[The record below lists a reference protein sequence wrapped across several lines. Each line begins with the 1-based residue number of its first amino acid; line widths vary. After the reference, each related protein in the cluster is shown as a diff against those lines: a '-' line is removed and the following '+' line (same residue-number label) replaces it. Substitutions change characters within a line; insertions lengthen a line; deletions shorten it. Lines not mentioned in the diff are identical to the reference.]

1 MITPI
6 PDRPE
11 AAAVACEDLAEQ
23 LGRGVIPTA
32 ARIQDVATSLDWV
45 PLPHCERDPVDRVLD
60 MAAAVRAG
68 KAAADGLRALAAAL
82 RAGRDAMLATGWTK
96 TLGGGS

>member
-11 AAAVACEDLAEQ
+11 AAAVACDGLADL
-23 LGRGVIPTA
+23 LDGGYTPTA
-32 ARIQDVATSLDWV
+32 NCVQYVATNLDWV
-45 PLPHCERDPVDRVLD
+45 PLTHCERDPVDRVLD

-68 KAAADGLRALAAAL
+68 KATAADLRALAAAL